1 MDLTQRL
8 DWEDEVEE
16 TAVERHK
23 PVGNL
28 HMFAGTHGPAQDYP
42 IYQGPNVIGRHSSC
56 DITLPAQS
64 VSKKHAVLCVTGDCH
79 TICDNGSLNK
89 TRRSKM
95 ALEPDVRYSLSTGD
109 FLLFA
114 DVACRYTILKKI
126 EAETTI
132 AEDSEDDSMLVPGT
146 QAPLVIEKTPGAAIR
161 RMGCGAVLARD
172 SGDEDEEV
180 RRGWSDGGEG
190 GSKDALRTSRPAAG
204 AFFSPDADADTVVP
218 ESDEENDTSSSGT
231 RFTSLHLHCD
241 SDIDNRGTPTKE
253 SSFITSS
260 LDKFTPAAVKEP
272 AKEESSRLLQ
282 TNKDEKP
289 VGEQTDEEKEL
300 SSVGRDVVSDGELLE
315 ERKETSKDGAG
326 DRSPCLG
333 GTVVQ
338 KDTLDCGLKDGGT
351 KAINRSNSHEDK
363 NLKNN
368 AASIENLEVS
378 STSSHRLK
386 DNDDETS
393 RRDIAAT
400 TAIESTQ
407 EEDNLKSTEEKLK
420 VAADLCL
427 DSDTDSDEDVPTTS
441 GTDVKKKDDPE
452 IKSDKAPE
460 QSSVDG
466 TSDAGVHMDR
476 DTSVDEDKEKI
487 SAVEHGGVGEIN
499 IDSDTDV
506 EDDKEMSETGD
517 GNSGEVHKVHS
528 VSGTNVSTGFD
539 IDSDTDVED
548 ADITRSDGKVEEK
561 KEKFHLDSDTDEE
574 DNGDVSSTKV
584 RKGDLDSVAVVLL
597 KETKDEIHMDSDTDV
612 EEDVNVSSTDVTKGK
627 QTLNIAAQEGF
638 HVDSDTD
645 VEDVDVSSTVV
656 TKEKQDFSKSVKT
669 ARDGLPLDSDTDV
682 DEEDQG
688 PGPSS
693 AAVQSRTTESH
704 IDELQFEMVKNEKK
718 AVSVINKDA
727 ADLHF
732 DSDTDDDDGTST
744 EPKQAG
750 GSVKTDAEKNKTE
763 VANEADALH
772 IDSDT
777 DEDDGTSTGP
787 KKAGGSVKTDAEQN
801 EAEAAN
807 EADALHMDSDT
818 DLDEDDASMIINKPQ
833 TAETAEG
840 ELHSDGVSEGG
851 DKNLVEVA
859 GSSVGVMGEVPKADT
874 STGSVK
880 SNEVEAPKA
889 DSQGADYELMA
900 TQCFLEEPQEPEE
913 DLPDEE
919 EATQAYILSST
930 WAEPHTFKRPSDP
943 VGVLQISAV
952 TLDKSEEE
960 VDENAIAETQL
971 FCFGVDQS
979 PGSDFKETP
988 QLEEQV
994 MDNQQDT
1001 QPTSSVEGSR
1011 QKDQEPPHGE
1021 MIQED
1026 TEPVSQCL
1034 SANPPADTGTL
1045 LHLKRDVP
1053 AAVWMKGLQ
1062 QQLETSDVKEDSTPE
1077 DLTEDEQDL
1086 PPLELEA
1093 TQSFILEVPNIQE
1106 HRKEHHDPSS
1116 LAVHVDTKLAESA
1129 EPATEN
1135 PPKDPI
1141 ALGPGV
1147 DVSATEILPTGLSI
1161 PERDASPVP
1170 STESTPTGPSTLELA
1185 NESPLTE
1192 SSNLETGISA
1202 ASLTEGP
1209 PTELSNLELDV
1220 SAVPATEIPPTEL
1233 SNLELDVSA
1242 VPATES
1248 PPNEL
1253 SNVEKEVNEDD
1264 ATQAYSLNLP
1274 VSDANVPQSNLEVHS
1289 TEDATQPCS
1298 SDVASIA
1305 SKEAQSTGVSMLA
1318 VGEKETE
1325 LTDTGKGKPSSKRGL
1340 SRSRKKEQPER
1351 STEISNEK
1359 AQLSEQA
1366 APAAHS
1372 APEETAELRAG
1383 ELGQSGPRNVASET
1397 RRKTSTED
1405 SGKLTEN
1412 TEVEEEQSEGTK
1424 KIADEE
1430 TSRKGRTSRAS
1441 AKEEPP
1447 QVSTPVA
1454 NRKRGQA
1461 LKADVNLKRKKS
1473 DETSEAEEV
1482 RPAGRRGRPRKLST
1496 TDDSQTSAGGSR
1508 ISNEKAQL
1516 SEQAAPAAHSAPEET
1531 AELHAGELGQSGP
1544 RIVAS
1549 ETTEEI
1555 EPEKDGRRRGR
1566 RKATEDS
1573 ETKAKTKNEL
1583 VVPTASRKRSSR
1595 IALEAE
1601 PSTSGNNEI
1610 SRKQPN
1616 RKSIVKMQEEE
1627 KQDES
1632 KKDFG
1637 SASEKC
1643 KKSDVF
1649 ETLSDNHP
1657 EKIGLRSEFE
1667 NVTGP
1672 TSMELIVGQMESDQ
1686 ERDVTS
1692 TLLESNR
1699 DKKVSTSSNN
1709 TEKNEST
1716 IVDLPEQLETI
1727 SAPQNKKP
1735 VRGKRQAATK
1745 AKQDNTQET
1754 ISNDKTE
1761 SETSGTNLETQDD
1774 FKIPTPRTND
1784 LQDGGNKGP
1793 RGRRTRTSHIST
1805 SELLEHEKPK
1815 GADTK
1820 ASQNEEA
1827 NKTSPGDQ
1835 NSADTRST
1843 RQRRNV
1849 KEEAKEDLQKEEQ
1862 IGRSKRTINL
1872 GGNQKNKETNSERT
1886 LEDNLGRSSLPK
1898 RTRKNSKEETPK
1910 PEPDVP
1916 EVEKIEEDNMA
1927 KLPRRTRKGYK
1938 EEQKLEENKGSL
1950 ESSNTAEAQTTKR
1963 TQRSSKGQDI
1973 VDEETVKET
1982 VTRKGRNSKSED
1994 AQLGEDQGK
2003 RSVRTRRLS
2012 KEEVVEETTT
2022 DTTKE
2027 NAAGQNTSRRTRRNV
2042 KADEKTESEH
2052 AGDIIPDKELSQSE
2066 RSSSRTRRKTST
2078 EDSGK
2083 LTENTE
2089 VEEEQS
2095 EGTKKIADEETPR
2108 KGRTSRASAKEEP
2121 PQVSTPVANRKR
2133 GQALKADVNLKRKKS
2148 DEISEAEEERPAG
2161 RRGRPRKLSTTDD
2174 SQTSAG
2180 GSREMS
2186 TPEPS
2191 PSRSSRL
2198 RQSPALSNLPEVLT
2212 PRRTGRLSVST
2223 LTASPYIP
2231 QSGAPPKVLFTGVVD
2246 AMGEEIIRSLGGD
2259 IADSVFDCTHLI
2271 TDRVRRT
2278 VKFLCALARGIP
2290 IVTLDWID
2298 KCKKSGCFLSHT
2310 KYLVKDKEQEKN
2322 FNFVLSQSL
2331 QKAKRSPLFEGY
2343 DIHITPSVKPDPESM
2358 KDIVCC
2364 SGANFLPKMPRTFKE
2379 KCVIVSCPE
2388 DAARCKSVPSKI
2400 PVTTAEF
2407 ILSGI
2412 LRQEVNPSAYLLS
2425 SEMEEDNA
2433 PAPAKRRR

>member
-1242 VPATES
+1242 VPATEIPPTELSNLELDVSAVPATES

-1372 APEETAELRAG
+1372 APEETAELR
-1383 ELGQSGPRNVASET
+1383 
-1397 RRKTSTED
+1397 
-1405 SGKLTEN
+1405 
-1412 TEVEEEQSEGTK
+1412 
-1424 KIADEE
+1424 
-1430 TSRKGRTSRAS
+1430 
-1441 AKEEPP
+1441 
-1447 QVSTPVA
+1447 
-1454 NRKRGQA
+1454 
-1461 LKADVNLKRKKS
+1461 
-1473 DETSEAEEV
+1473 
-1482 RPAGRRGRPRKLST
+1482 
-1496 TDDSQTSAGGSR
+1496 
-1508 ISNEKAQL
+1508 
-1516 SEQAAPAAHSAPEET
+1516 
-1531 AELHAGELGQSGP
+1531 AGELGQSGP